1 MKLRVKS
8 VLCVALAAA
17 TMVGTLASCQGAG
30 TTSSA
35 PASTPTTSDTGSG
48 KPYDGVTLTYAI
60 VKSGTTGDEI
70 TKVKELVK
78 EETGAAIDFHVVD
91 ERVDGEIDKTLVDLM
106 NGTEIDMFYEAFPNM
121 KKYYNAGVL
130 SELNP
135 LAKAAN
141 YDMEKIHGQYLD
153 TMADGKVYTLPAFTD
168 IWLTLYNKKIFDDA
182 GVEYPSAEGWT
193 WEKYVETAKKLTD
206 DKPETDPDKIWG
218 SLMLDYQNYNY
229 MIANQKKVSHYNED
243 QTATNYDDPVFAE
256 GLKFFVGLGKDEK
269 IQPTISFFKS
279 SNTPWDGFASEGRYG
294 MFVCGG
300 WSMANL
306 MGDKEKYP
314 RDWKFGVLPMPY
326 PEGQNPTVLTVPGC
340 YAVPTTSTKKDA
352 AFAAISTIAKDQYTL
367 GAGRVPAR
375 VDLTDEEINDYIENQ
390 LVPQFAD
397 DGITVD
403 DIKAAWFDPNRE
415 AVPEKVIGPGDAEI
429 NSIWV
434 EEAQLYELDEQSLET
449 TMANLKTRGDAAI
462 ANDSGNK

>member
-17 TMVGTLASCQGAG
+17 TMVGTLASCQGG
-30 TTSSA
+30 GETTSSA
-35 PASTPTTSDTGSG
+35 PSTPASQTGSE
-48 KPYDGVTLTYAI
+48 KPYEGVTLKYAQTQ
-60 VKSGTTGDEI
+60 SGTTGDEI
-70 TKVKELVK
+70 EKVRDLVK
-78 EETGAAIDFHVVD
+78 EETGATIEWHIVAD
-91 ERVDGEIDKTLVDLM
+91 RVDGEIDKTLVDLM

-121 KKYYNAGVL
+121 KKFYNARVL
-130 SELNP
+130 SELTP
-135 LAKAAN
+135 LAEAAG
-141 YDMEKIHGQYLD
+141 YDMEAIHGTYLD

-182 GVEYPSAEGWT
+182 GVAYPTAEGWT
-193 WEKYVETAKKLTD
+193 WEKYVETAKQLTD

-218 SLMLDYQNYNY
+218 SLMLDYNNYNY

-243 QTATNYDDPVFAE
+243 QTATNYDDPAFAD
-256 GLKFFVGLGKDEK
+256 GLKFFVELGTVEK
-269 IQPTISFFKS
+269 IQPTISYYKS
-279 SNTPWDGFASEGRYG
+279 SNTPWDGFATEGRYG

-300 WSMANL
+300 WSMASL

-314 RDWKFGVLPMPY
+314 RDWKFGLLPMPY
-326 PEGQNPTVLTVPGC
+326 PEGQDPTVLTVPGC
-340 YAVPTTSTKKDA
+340 YAVPTTSGNKDA
-352 AFAAISTIAKDQYTL
+352 AFAAISTIAMYQYTL

-375 VDLTDEEINDYIENQ
+375 VDLSDEEINEYIENE
-390 LVPQFAD
+390 LVTPFVD
-397 DGITVD
+397 DGVTVE

-434 EEAQLYELDEQSLET
+434 EEAQLYELGEQDLET
-449 TMANLKTRGDAAI
+449 TMNNLKTRGDEAI
-462 ANDSGNK
+462 ANDSGM